1 MTCEKCKY
9 WTVDVSIT
17 KSRFGFCTLK
27 KIQRG
32 MTIVSFTNP
41 KKIVLLLLE
50 IIDLSIFE
58 KRDKMM
64 APECSPYHNFYLIY
78 GNG

>member
-27 KIQRG
+27 KTERNDYCEFYKSKEDSTFVI
-32 MTIVSFTNP
+32 
-41 KKIVLLLLE
+41 
-50 IIDLSIFE
+50 
-58 KRDKMM
+58 RD
-64 APECSPYHNFYLIY
+64 Y
-78 GNG
+78 